1 MNGTAYTVLVVE
13 DDPDMRLGLRD
24 NLELEGYHVLTAE
37 SVREG
42 LNAGTSRNADLIV
55 LDLMLPDGD
64 GTILCRQLRLQG
76 FRKPI
81 IMLTARGEEM
91 DKVLGLEVGS
101 DDYVVKPFSL
111 RELLARIRA
120 HLRRS
125 VSQSEASP
133 VPVGLVLADFERH
146 LLTRAG
152 QLLEVSAKE
161 IELLRYFVA
170 HRGETLTR
178 DRLLAEVWGRSWAIT
193 TRTVDN
199 FVVRLRK
206 HIELEP
212 AQPRYLITVH
222 GRGYKLLRQ

>member
-1 MNGTAYTVLVVE
+1 MSSTLYTVLIVE
-13 DDPDMRLGLRD
+13 DDPDLRLGLRD
-24 NLELEGYHVLTAE
+24 NLELEGYRVIMAENLRQGLKTA
-37 SVREG
+37 S
-42 LNAGTSRNADLIV
+42 SQHPDLII

-64 GTILCRQLRLQG
+64 GTTLCRQLRLQG
-76 FRKPI
+76 FQKPI

-91 DKVLGLEVGS
+91 DRVLGLEVGS

-111 RELLARIRA
+111 RELLARIRI

-125 VSQSEASP
+125 LGPSESSP
-133 VPVGLVLADFERH
+133 LPVGLALADFERH
-146 LLTRAG
+146 SLVRGG

-170 HRGETLTR
+170 HRGETLSR
-178 DRLLAEVWGRSWAIT
+178 DTLLAEVWGRSWAIT

-206 HIELEP
+206 HIEPEP

-222 GRGYKLLRQ
+222 GKGYKLLRQ

>member
-1 MNGTAYTVLVVE
+1 MSATGYTVLVVE
-13 DDPDMRLGLRD
+13 DDPDIRRGLQD
-24 NLELEGYHVLTAE
+24 NLELEGYDVLTVE
-37 SVREG
+37 NVREG
-42 LNAGTSRNADLIV
+42 LRVGTSQNPDLVI

-64 GTILCRQLRLQG
+64 GTTLCRQLRRQG
-76 FRKPI
+76 FEKPI

-91 DKVLGLEVGS
+91 DRVMGLEVGA

-111 RELLARIRA
+111 LELLARIRA

-125 VSQSEASP
+125 ASHSEVSLVA
-133 VPVGLVLADFERH
+133 VGLALADFERH
-146 LLTRAG
+146 RLTRAG

-161 IELLRYFVA
+161 MELLRYFVL

-178 DRLLAEVWGRSWAIT
+178 DKLLMNVWGRCWAIT

-206 HIELEP
+206 HIEPEP

-222 GRGYKLLRQ
+222 GKGYKLLRQ